1 MKNLKLF
8 AQLAKIDEARREVW
22 GVATA
27 EVVDKEGEIFDY
39 ESSKPY
45 FKAWSAEI
53 EKATDGKSLGNVREM
68 HTASAV
74 GKLISLSFDD
84 EQKQIQVGAKIVD
97 DAAWKKCMDGVYT
110 GFSIGGC
117 YVKAW
122 KDGEFTRFTADP
134 AEISVVDNPCVPMA
148 HFTAV
153 KADGSSEIRKF
164 KTAATNGSG
173 AIAGFGATSAGRT
186 LESRSFHAPYMHR
199 DRLNKDMDSVSSL
212 AALLQAAVA
221 LQQDSNR
228 EAQVEGDGSPVPA
241 DLRQWIEDGA
251 AILSRMTEEEIAELT
266 ASLNSAGGDGGA
278 NSPGAGSSP
287 TSAGTGPGAE
297 SARAKFNT
305 TSRLGLGKRGAK
317 HSAETRAHHEAI
329 RKALDGINQNMTEM
343 AGCYQEAD
351 QHMNALMGK
360 DDGMEAATRAQMHK
374 DSPATAK
381 IQMGEQPE
389 MLELYDKLQLEKAR
403 ANSAEALSK
412 IAELEKAVGELK
424 TSQDEI
430 AKSLGNIAKAISKL
444 AGVDEGE
451 SRRHSTVAR
460 TVVPTATVTKADD
473 QRGGEREPSEEEL
486 GKMTPDQR
494 AHYEMVKAFQNP
506 QKIAHTPVYLR
517 TAQSR

>member
-22 GVATA
+22 GIATA

-68 HTASAV
+68 HAPSAV
-74 GKLISLSFDD
+74 GKLINITFDD
-84 EQKQIQVGAKIVD
+84 EQRQIQVGANIVD

-110 GFSIGGC
+110 GFSIGGE

-122 KDGEFTRFTADP
+122 KDGKFTRFTADP

-153 KADGSSEIRKF
+153 KADGTSEVRKF
-164 KTAATNGSG
+164 KV
-173 AIAGFGATSAGRT
+173 TSAEGNGEATGGAETRASGQRT
-186 LESRSFHAPYMHR
+186 Y
-199 DRLNKDMDSVSSL
+199 KD
-212 AALLQAAVA
+212 
-221 LQQDSNR
+221 
-228 EAQVEGDGSPVPA
+228 
-241 DLRQWIEDGA
+241 
-251 AILSRMTEEEIAELT
+251 T
-266 ASLNSAGGDGGA
+266 ASANRARDGQAVQAG
-278 NSPGAGSSP
+278 
-287 TSAGTGPGAE
+287 
-297 SARAKFNT
+297 NT
-305 TSRLGLGKRGAK
+305 RGVGKRGAK
-317 HSAETRAHHEAI
+317 HSAETRAHHAAI
-329 RKALDGINQNMTEM
+329 RKALDGIIQSMSEM
-343 AGCYQEAD
+343 AGYCQDAD
-351 QHMNALMGK
+351 QHMDALVEK
-360 DDGMEAATRAQMHK
+360 DDGMEAAARTQMHK
-374 DSPATAK
+374 DSPATAE
-381 IQMGEQPE
+381 IHMGEQPE

-430 AKSLGNIAKAISKL
+430 AKSLGNIAKAVSKL
-444 AGVDEGE
+444 AGVDE
-451 SRRHSTVAR
+451 SPTAPAVAR
-460 TVVPTATVTKADD
+460 TAVPTATVTKADD
-473 QRGGEREPSEEEL
+473 QRGGEREPSEEEFR
-486 GKMTPDQR
+486 KMTPDQR